1 MNLSRRHFFKG
12 MAATAFA
19 SIPAAAMTSYGW
31 SGPVDMPANDTTG
44 EFVLPELP
52 YSYDALEPNIDAQ
65 TMKLH
70 HSIHHNGYV
79 KGLNKAMAKLSEAR
93 DTGDVSL
100 VKHWSREL
108 AFHGSGHFLHTI
120 FWMNMSPDGGGKPTG
135 ELAAKID
142 KDFGSF
148 DKFKA
153 HFAAASKSVEA
164 SGWGIL
170 GYHPIADKLMIAQA
184 EKHQNIT
191 VQGIVPL
198 LVIDVWEH
206 AYYLKYQNKRG
217 DYVENFFN
225 VINWKDVASRLKA
238 AME

>member
-1 MNLSRRHFFKG
+1 MSINRRNFFKG
-12 MAATAFA
+12 LTATAVAAMPTAAFA
-19 SIPAAAMTSYGW
+19 SYGLN
-31 SGPVDMPANDTTG
+31 GTA
-44 EFVLPELP
+44 ELP
-52 YSYDALEPNIDAQ
+52 VSADGTFTLPDLPYDYAALEPNIDAQ

-79 KGLNKAMAKLSEAR
+79 NGLNNAMAKLAEVR
-93 DTGDVSL
+93 DSGDTSL
-100 VKHWSREL
+100 IKHWSREL

-120 FWMNMSPDGGGKPTG
+120 FWMNMSPNGGGKPDG
-135 ELAAKID
+135 DLANRIN

-153 HFAAASKSVEA
+153 HFVSASKAVEA

-170 GYHPIADKLMIAQA
+170 GYHPMAEKLMVIQA
-184 EKHQNIT
+184 EKHHNFTVHGIT
-191 VQGIVPL
+191 PL

-217 DYVENFFN
+217 DYVNNFFN
-225 VINWKDVASRLKA
+225 VINWKDVAERFKSA
-238 AME
+238 IA